1 VPFLLVITG
10 GGGVEGGGL
19 LGSGGGTSICEGG
32 AETGRFAFDIPTGRS
47 STRGNCEVSCGAG
60 VVTGVRFSAV
70 VGVDVVVDIP
80 ADDEDCTVAVSSFCT

>member
-1 VPFLLVITG
+1 MAG
-10 GGGVEGGGL
+10 GGGVEGEGL

-32 AETGRFAFDIPTGRS
+32 AETGRFDFEIPTGRS

-60 VVTGVRFSAV
+60 VVDVTDVRFGAV
-70 VGVDVVVDIP
+70 VGVHVVVDIL